1 MGTAETRCLL
11 AGHDLLFIGNS
22 VVRRQMYSMLDLLA
36 GPSAHRQLSDF
47 SSVSLP
53 AFKATPAAEARIK
66 RSWIWDQDNAT
77 YGYHAAQ
84 LFTIDL
90 ATGEHRSF
98 RRQPP
103 PPLQPS
109 ALSPRL
115 SPLTPHPS
123 PLSPKPARPCPR
135 TLPPEP
141 TPGPC
146 PRDPAPGTL
155 PRRAPLLQAAPRV
168 LWRRC

>member
-1 MGTAETRCLL
+1 MSVAETRCLL

-22 VVRRQMYSMLDLLA
+22 VVRRQMYTILDLLA

-53 AFKATPAAEARIK
+53 AFTATPAAEARIK

-90 ATGEHRSF
+90 ATGEHPSR
-98 RRQPP
+98 PP
-103 PPLQPS
+103 PSSSRRPSPLTPRPS
-109 ALSPRL
+109 PLAPRP
-115 SPLTPHPS
+115 SPLTPHP
-123 PLSPKPARPCPR
+123 
-135 TLPPEP
+135 
-141 TPGPC
+141 
-146 PRDPAPGTL
+146 
-155 PRRAPLLQAAPRV
+155 
-168 LWRRC
+168 

>member
-1 MGTAETRCLL
+1 MGAAETRCLL

-22 VVRRQMYSMLDLLA
+22 VVRRQMYAMLDLLA

-53 AFKATPAAEARIK
+53 SFKATPAAEARIK

-90 ATGEHRSF
+90 ATGE
-98 RRQPP
+98 RRTPPHFDTPP
-103 PPLQPS
+103 PPPQRHINPYTMKMKGL
-109 ALSPRL
+109 
-115 SPLTPHPS
+115 
-123 PLSPKPARPCPR
+123 
-135 TLPPEP
+135 
-141 TPGPC
+141 
-146 PRDPAPGTL
+146 
-155 PRRAPLLQAAPRV
+155 V
-168 LWRRC
+168 